1 MITKIGTPASH
12 RMTSRSMEA
21 SLGRRRAASLTEH
34 EARRNR
40 GVAVVSTPHR
50 CPPAGSQREKQ
61 AGRGYDD
68 GGPVEISGSGDGEVS
83 ASYQAEEGELE
94 KSIDSG
100 GRGISGLGGGQIR
113 SGHLLILAPGFL

>member
-40 GVAVVSTPHR
+40 GVTVMSTSHR
-50 CPPAGSQREKQ
+50 RPPAGSQREKQ
-61 AGRGYDD
+61 AGRGYESGED
-68 GGPVEISGSGDGEVS
+68 GSPTGFV
-83 ASYQAEEGELE
+83 
-94 KSIDSG
+94 G
-100 GRGISGLGGGQIR
+100 GRPRGIDGNIDASLGL
-113 SGHLLILAPGFL
+113 LLRHTRPLRHKLCQLRAVLTG